1 MQHKWGTSVVHKV
14 TLTCFLDILGIVH
27 LMYGY
32 IHESS
37 EIKFLLNN
45 VQFGLVSLCFIPKI
59 CTLCKYM
66 GKEKHIY
73 NTKYLFIYLI

>member
-45 VQFGLVSLCFIPKI
+45 VQPSKWPLSLKTI
-59 CTLCKYM
+59 TDS
-66 GKEKHIY
+66 
-73 NTKYLFIYLI
+73 